1 MYLVG
6 IDAGGSNTRVIVM
19 EARNRKI
26 VSQAHGTGANFQQL
40 GAAGSARVIAET
52 CKLAL
57 DPVLLWKDREKAGIK
72 IGAGVAGCGRKEEQL
87 ALKKELSQLMV
98 FDDIIIEDDGKT
110 ALLSAWQGKPGIVLI
125 AGTGSIAYA
134 LDEEDNFYRSG
145 GWGPILG
152 DAGSGCW
159 LGLSSFKMAL
169 KRADHSGNED
179 KLRFLF
185 ENLNEEIRNRDQLI
199 SFIYQGDRL
208 PRKEL
213 AGLAPVILNQAEK
226 GDSFFLEIVET
237 GAKELTAEVIAL
249 ATKLPVEDRRIAL
262 AGGLTNNDFYRGKI
276 QSLIEAAAIEFKS
289 IEKIKLEP
297 VFGALYLAETLI

>member
-1 MYLVG
+1 
-6 IDAGGSNTRVIVM
+6 
-19 EARNRKI
+19 
-26 VSQAHGTGANFQQL
+26 
-40 GAAGSARVIAET
+40 
-52 CKLAL
+52 
-57 DPVLLWKDREKAGIK
+57 
-72 IGAGVAGCGRKEEQL
+72 
-87 ALKKELSQLMV
+87 
-98 FDDIIIEDDGKT
+98 
-110 ALLSAWQGKPGIVLI
+110 
-125 AGTGSIAYA
+125 
-134 LDEEDNFYRSG
+134 
-145 GWGPILG
+145 
-152 DAGSGCW
+152 
-159 LGLSSFKMAL
+159 MAL
-169 KRADHSGNED
+169 KRADRSGKED

-276 QSLIEAAAIEFKS
+276 QSLIEAAAI
-289 IEKIKLEP
+289 
-297 VFGALYLAETLI
+297 